1 MRRFSKDFFKIVL
14 MIYLIETL
22 TSFQHEEKHHLREVI
37 KKFLF
42 YLTCSLLEK
51 KYQDHIRS
59 LEDELHKT
67 RETQATQSFH
77 LEQNI
82 IKELSTAQ
90 EQEAKLRDRIIALE
104 QVNLMF

>member
-1 MRRFSKDFFKIVL
+1 M
-14 MIYLIETL
+14 T
-22 TSFQHEEKHHLREVI
+22 H
-37 KKFLF
+37 
-42 YLTCSLLEK
+42 SLLEK